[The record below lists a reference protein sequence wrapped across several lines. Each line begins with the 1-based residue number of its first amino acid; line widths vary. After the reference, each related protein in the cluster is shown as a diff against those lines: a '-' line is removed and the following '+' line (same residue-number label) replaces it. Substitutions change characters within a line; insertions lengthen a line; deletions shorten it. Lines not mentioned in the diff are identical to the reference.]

1 MQLKQSGYGN
11 IEVDNTEKDII
22 QIWYFEQDES
32 NVVQVRREN
41 LKQLITAL
49 IACDKDEFTIM
60 QYVRLYAY
68 KPVKAIAEDLGITNA
83 ELKNIMD
90 KFGTT
95 ISEMRG
101 NLDAFKANRR
111 RTYAKANNNQIG

>member
-1 MQLKQSGYGN
+1 MAKKISQKGYGN

-22 QIWYFEQDES
+22 QIWYFEKDES

-41 LKQLITAL
+41 IKHLITAL
-49 IACDKDEFTIM
+49 IACDKDKFTIM

-68 KPVKAIAEDLGITNA
+68 KPIKDIAADLGMAKN
-83 ELKNIMD
+83 ELEIIIKG
-90 KFGTT
+90 FGTT

-111 RTYAKANNNQIG
+111 RTYAKN